1 MTKLGQDSYSKTFQ
15 LLCKAA
21 TRACVPPC
29 LHTLLFCFALLNTFF
44 PFPLTPPPPKITL
57 FYTFNFSVWESIA
70 ASAGPQG
77 PLQWLLIV
85 TWCAPAGESGDIKE
99 LVCVVCHRTQ
109 QGAAITETDERR
121 SALPLLLTQSI
132 LAPSSTECTLGQ
144 AQEQISI
151 QVFYITTSWSYL

>member
-1 MTKLGQDSYSKTFQ
+1 VERTFSCPYSCLRLTGNIRLFLTLSLPHSHFLTFSQ
-15 LLCKAA
+15 LPHLNLSLS
-21 TRACVPPC
+21 C
-29 LHTLLFCFALLNTFF
+29 L
-44 PFPLTPPPPKITL
+44 PLRVCL
-57 FYTFNFSVWESIA
+57 QHFNFSVWESIA